1 MTDYAAAPVQPI
13 AQCLY
18 DPATNTILDGNG
30 FSLGVV
36 HASAGSFL
44 FTFDL
49 GLPGGGAL
57 DPNKGRTVITTRGD
71 PTTGLSNIDDVGVS
85 YPQKNQVLVGTSTA
99 GTPTDPLQ
107 PLEIVVYR
115 GGAGT

>member
-18 DPATNTILDGNG
+18 DPATNTILDGAG
-30 FSLGVV
+30 FSLAVV
-36 HASAGSFL
+36 HASAGNFL

-49 GLPGGGAL
+49 GLPGGVAL
-57 DPNKGRTVITTRGD
+57 DPKKGRTVVTTRGD
-71 PTTGLSNIDDVGVS
+71 PVTGLSAIDDVGVS
-85 YPQKNQVLVGTSTA
+85 YPQKNQVLIGTSA
-99 GTPTDPLQ
+99 GGSPTDPNA

-115 GGAGT
+115 GMAGQ

>member
-30 FSLGVV
+30 FSQGVV

-44 FTFDL
+44 FTFDI
-49 GLPGGGAL
+49 GVPGAVAL
-57 DPNKGRTVITTRGD
+57 DPNKARTFVTTRGD
-71 PTTGLSNIDDVGVS
+71 TTGFSNIDDVGVS
-85 YPQKNQVLVGTSTA
+85 YPQKNQVLIGTAEA
-99 GTPTDPLQ
+99 GTATDPSA
-107 PLEIVVYR
+107 PLEIIVYR
-115 GGAGT
+115 GGPGT